1 MGNYFENM
9 HLLFSSNIG
18 HFEMSGDF
26 LNGLNQ
32 YKIQWKVGSRKS
44 LNQNADPKLIH
55 STAEGILIREVE
67 CVD

>member
-1 MGNYFENM
+1 
-9 HLLFSSNIG
+9 
-18 HFEMSGDF
+18 MSGDF

-67 CVD
+67 CAD